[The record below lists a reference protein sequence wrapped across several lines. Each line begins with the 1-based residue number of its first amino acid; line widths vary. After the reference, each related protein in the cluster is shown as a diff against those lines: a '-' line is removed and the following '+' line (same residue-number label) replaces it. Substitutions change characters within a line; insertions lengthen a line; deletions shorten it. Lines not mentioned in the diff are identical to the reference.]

1 MTNNIVGS
9 LHLNSSWS
17 LMFKT
22 CHSSDN
28 HYPSSAALLDICF
41 CRIDIGQMNMPH
53 LIETKK
59 LYLLIKEFWYV
70 CNNSYSAFSC
80 KTFRFSLLQFGTN
93 SDNMD
98 GWWWHV
104 VVCPHMGCIVKWN
117 PIDHTFDCP
126 CHGSKFDHYGRCINA
141 PAKADLSPQK

>member
-1 MTNNIVGS
+1 MTYNIVGS
-9 LHLNSSWS
+9 LRLNSSWS

-28 HYPSSAALLDICF
+28 PLSFFCSS
-41 CRIDIGQMNMPH
+41 PWH
-53 LIETKK
+53 LVLQNWHRTNEDATSNRNQK
-59 LYLLIKEFWYV
+59 LYLFIKEFWYV

-80 KTFRFSLLQFGTN
+80 KTFRFSLLQFCTN

-104 VVCPHMGCIVKWN
+104 AVCPHMGCIVKWN

-141 PAKADLSPQK
+141 PAKADLTPQK